1 MGLRLACGTPGKR
14 KIRLARLTGN
24 DWRVTS
30 FCVPPSNHE
39 VERVC
44 LMKDSFWNM
53 RKFMFSM
60 LSVLFLAMAC
70 AQLAQAQRNHF
81 KALGPDRSQG
91 RDDSLFSPQ
100 DFEAAAASHPDPNA
114 LVFFSLCRRAPFT
127 STTLYSTISGA
138 NADAI
143 VGDTTF
149 TLVDGTQCYN
159 PQNEQNIVVNPTNSQ
174 NIVTS
179 ANDYRFG
186 FQALIYYSK
195 DGGNTFADVLLPG
208 WDSFSGA
215 NGLFKHVGAGGDP
228 VLAFA
233 PDGTL
238 YYSALVYDFSFANRT
253 PSGVAVAS
261 SRDGGATWTKA
272 VMVHYE
278 DANTFFNDKEWIAA
292 GAGGKV
298 YVTWTLFKMKGGT
311 LGYVSSHIVE
321 AVSHDYGASWSGPIA
336 VSDSAHPF
344 DQGSSPVVAPDG
356 TVYVAYEGNQ
366 ANDVTKDQTVLA
378 RSTDGGLTFTNV
390 ELGRVYDDFGCYP
403 LNVAQGRQRLSF
415 EQFRISSFPSLA
427 IDPSTGGLAITWAD
441 DQNNPGCAAGAA
453 TFSGTTNNQ
462 VKLVTSANGTMW
474 TSPKIITSGADKVYP
489 AVGANNG
496 RTVVGYYTRDY
507 SPVPTATDHT
517 CQRGFLNTNDPT
529 YPLSAPVYVDLAP
542 VCLDYA
548 FSSSTDGYASETR
561 VSTQSSN
568 PYVQFSGS
576 FIGDY
581 TGVAVD
587 STGAAHTA
595 WTDSRGLPGTTTP
608 NQDTV
613 VGNVH

>member
-1 MGLRLACGTPGKR
+1 
-14 KIRLARLTGN
+14 
-24 DWRVTS
+24 
-30 FCVPPSNHE
+30 
-39 VERVC
+39 
-44 LMKDSFWNM
+44 
-53 RKFMFSM
+53 MFSV
-60 LSVLFLAMAC
+60 LSVLFLTMVFS
-70 AQLAQAQRNHF
+70 QLAQAQGDHF

-127 STTLYSTISGA
+127 STTLYSPISGA
-138 NADAI
+138 NVDTI
-143 VGDTTF
+143 VGDTLF

-159 PQNEQNIVVNPTNSQ
+159 PQNEQNIVINPTNRQ

-195 DGGNTFADVLLPG
+195 DGGSSFTDVLLPG

-215 NGLFKHVGAGGDP
+215 NGLFKHVLAGGDP

-233 PDGTL
+233 ADGTL
-238 YYSALVYDFSFANRT
+238 YYSALVYDFSFPNRT

-261 SRDGGATWTKA
+261 SRDGGATWSA
-272 VMVHYE
+272 PVMVHYE
-278 DANTFFNDKEWIAA
+278 DANNFFNDKEWIAA
-292 GAGGKV
+292 GAGGNV
-298 YVTWTLFKMKGGT
+298 YVTWTLFKSNRGQGG
-311 LGYVSSHIVE
+311 YISSNIVE
-321 AVSHDYGASWSGPIA
+321 AVSHDHGATWSSPIA
-336 VSDSAHPF
+336 VSDRAHPF
-344 DQGSSPVVAPDG
+344 DQGSSPAVAPDG

-366 ANDVTKDQTVLA
+366 ASNVFRDQIVLA

-390 ELGRVYDDFGCYP
+390 ELGRVYDDVGCYP
-403 LNVAQGRQRLSF
+403 TNVAQGRARLTF
-415 EQFRISSFPSLA
+415 EQFRINSFPSLA

-441 DQNNPGCAAGAA
+441 DQNNPGCAAGVAS
-453 TFSGTTNNQ
+453 FSGTTNNQ
-462 VKLVTSANGTMW
+462 VKLVTSSNGTTW
-474 TSPKIITSGADKVYP
+474 TAPTQITVGPKDKVYP
-489 AVGANNG
+489 AVGANHG
-496 RTVVGYYTRDY
+496 RIVVGYYTRDY

-517 CQRGFLNTNDPT
+517 CQRGFLDTSDPA
-529 YPLSAPVYVDLAP
+529 YPHSAPVYTDLAP

-568 PYVQFSGS
+568 PYLQFSGS

-587 STGAAHTA
+587 SAGGAHTV
-595 WTDSRGLPGTTTP
+595 WTDDRGLPGTTTP